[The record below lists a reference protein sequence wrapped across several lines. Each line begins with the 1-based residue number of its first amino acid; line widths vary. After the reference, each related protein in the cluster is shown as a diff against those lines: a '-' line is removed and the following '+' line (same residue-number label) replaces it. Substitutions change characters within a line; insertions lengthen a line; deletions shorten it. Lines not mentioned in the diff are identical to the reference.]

1 MERDSNIVQPAEAVA
16 CSTSKKRDS
25 GLLGDDREV
34 EAHVRQLLE
43 TLPGIVSIAPPDGQL
58 EYVNHEF
65 IEIVGVPFAEIA
77 GTKWI
82 SFLHPDD
89 AKRAFK
95 EWIRQSIA
103 ELPFRYCLIAL
114 NSYLTGL
121 LSCRACDNP
130 GRQHVR
136 KVGPRSNERLSA
148 RECAVLALI
157 AKGQSNKR
165 VAQRLKIAPETVKS
179 HVKRIF
185 VKLGS
190 KTRAEAVARATELGF
205 LVNAATLPIPSYGST
220 SSIRGPR
227 APTSTH
233 RVDIQMTPVVS
244 AFYRRTYRFQ
254 LDDDHGLP
262 ELHDASDGET
272 HQNATPR
279 VLTDREAQPI
289 WGIV

>member
-77 GTKWI
+77 GTKW
-82 SFLHPDD
+82 SS
-89 AKRAFK
+89 
-95 EWIRQSIA
+95 QSTA
-103 ELPFRYCLIAL
+103 GLPFRYCLIAL
-114 NSYLTGL
+114 NSYLTAL
-121 LSCRACDNP
+121 LSRRACDNP

-157 AKGQSNKR
+157 AHGQSNKR

-289 WGIV
+289 WEIV